1 MSQKPKDWTGK
12 SRGGYTGYMIF
23 IFLIRK
29 IGLRAAYVLLGFVS
43 VYFIPFA
50 PRATAAMWD
59 YYRRSLRRGR
69 WQSMWRILRH
79 YYLFG
84 QTIID
89 RIAVENGMGN
99 RFRYKFDD
107 YERTRQ
113 LFDKGEGVVMI
124 GAHFGAPVMGADF
137 FGKYA
142 DRMNL
147 VMYDAE
153 HKRVREALDRFG
165 QKLELK
171 VIPVGEDPLASI
183 LDIKAA
189 LDRSECVSFM
199 GDRFLKGNRTF
210 EADFMGRRAL
220 FPQGPFLIAEK
231 MRVPVIFYFA
241 TREKHRTYRF
251 RFRVMEPCLGGRRDG
266 TRCFEA
272 FLPLLESEVKRA
284 EGQWFNFYKFWKQE

>member
-1 MSQKPKDWTGK
+1 MSPKPEDWDGK

-23 IFLIRK
+23 IFLIRR
-29 IGLRAAYVLLGFVS
+29 IGLRAAYVLLGFVA

-50 PRATAAMWD
+50 PRSTAAMWD
-59 YYRRSLRRGR
+59 YYRRSLHRGR
-69 WQSMWRILRH
+69 WMSMWKILRH

-89 RIAVENGMGN
+89 RIAVENGMGG
-99 RFRYKFDD
+99 RFNYRFED
-107 YERTRQ
+107 YDRTLG
-113 LFDKGEGVVMI
+113 LFEKGEGVVMI

-153 HKRVREALDRFG
+153 HRRIKAALDRFG
-165 QKLELK
+165 QRLELK

-199 GDRFLKGNRTF
+199 GDRFLSGNRTF
-210 EADFMGRRAL
+210 EADFLGRRAK

-241 TREKHRTYRF
+241 TRESGRTYRF
-251 RFRVMEPCLGGRRDG
+251 RFHVMDPVEEGRRDG
-266 TRCFEA
+266 RRCFEA
-272 FLPLLESEVKRA
+272 FLPILEREVKSA
-284 EGQWFNFYKFWKQE
+284 EGQWFNFYKFWK